1 VCVRACLQSQP
12 QEECLQEITQIWKSL
27 CEMITSPGRNVS
39 EWGSF
44 CDRMDTFFCSLV
56 LALLHEHS
64 ADSVSSNNLCTNVFL
79 NVIAVTVISI

>member
-1 VCVRACLQSQP
+1 MYVCVCPQS

-27 CEMITSPGRNVS
+27 GEMITSPDRNIS

-44 CDRMDTFFCSLV
+44 RNRMDIFFCSLV

-64 ADSVSSNNLCTNVFL
+64 ADSVSSNNLYINVSL
-79 NVIAVTVISI
+79 NVIAVTVI